1 MTRRIKKYAKGTG
14 PLGYIPSPNEAIA
27 KNDIVLARAQAKADS
42 NVWANTVIP
51 MASSLLQSMAT
62 KGKGG
67 KGPTIDDSSMEDSL
81 KIGDTTMDYTA
92 PNDGASDMGLKGD
105 AGILNYDTFLEG
117 NYQESYAAL
126 GKTSA
131 EGEIEAEGGEVIQT
145 PEGET
150 ATLEGPKHEAGGIPL
165 STEGDPNA
173 VNIPEGTQIFSDR
186 VKGTDGKTM
195 ATRKELRDK
204 KRASIEDLLSKNPTD
219 KLRVNAYTK
228 TLKNLE
234 IEETQDLDVQEKASM
249 MAELLNLDGVNEFAY
264 GTGRRGVKKYAGGT
278 GPNGVDPELK
288 PWQLPYSTK
297 ADAPIAEDNF
307 SSLKYYDKLSSN
319 EFGPYLK
326 QYMKEVGDNTL
337 DWKSPDTIKG
347 YQKYIGLEGD
357 QVDGKL
363 GSISLANSIGT
374 FKKSPVST
382 NTEAAPTKNKVD
394 FLDSDG
400 DGVPDSIDIDS
411 MNPAVDPVLKTTDTE
426 GISETSTT
434 SKPSSSTPSI
444 NGGED
449 SALNR
454 VGEGVMDTLSNV
466 SLGDAITLAGTYASA
481 TDPLKNVN
489 ENRAGDQPN
498 VNHFRNFGKEG
509 IAKIQEQKGYVEGQ
523 KAEALMRTTRT
534 ASASKKAMRNSARGV
549 NTMRALD
556 LASDMT
562 KNSAESD
569 IYSNFAQ
576 QMMQITGAE
585 AQMENA
591 QDEAVMGGEQARD
604 LADRQDRDNY
614 YTQRGLALAN
624 RGTGIQQMGKNINE
638 IKMNQ
643 MKLKLLESLGEYVTM
658 DANGNIIAK
667 NQKTAKK

>member
-27 KNDIVLARAQAKADS
+27 KNDIVLARAQAKADD
-42 NVWANTVIP
+42 NIWANTVIP

-67 KGPTIDDSSMEDSL
+67 GKGIMEGVETENALDFTSP
-81 KIGDTTMDYTA
+81 D
-92 PNDGASDMGLKGD
+92 NGASDMGLKGD

-117 NYQESYAAL
+117 DYQESYAAL

-204 KRASIEDLLSKNPTD
+204 KRTSIEDLLSKNPTD

-234 IEETQDLDVQEKASM
+234 IEETQDLDIQEKASM

-264 GTGRRGVKKYAGGT
+264 GTGRKGVKKYAGGT
-278 GPNGVDPELK
+278 GPNGVDPYPK
-288 PWQLPYSTK
+288 IKYSK
-297 ADAPIAEDNF
+297 GYGFDNF
-307 SSLKYYDKLSSN
+307 K
-319 EFGPYLK
+319 PYLDTFTGVAGK
-326 QYMKEVGDNTL
+326 TPVI
-337 DWKSPDTIKG
+337 DWEDPEAIKAF
-347 YQKYIGLEGD
+347 QTYIGTKP
-357 QVDGKL
+357 DGIL
-363 GSISLANSIGT
+363 GKDSLDKATSMFSKQPT
-374 FKKSPVST
+374 S
-382 NTEAAPTKNKVD
+382 TEAAPTKNKVD

-411 MNPAVDPVLKTTDTE
+411 MNPAVDPVLKTTDTA
-426 GISETSTT
+426 GISETPTT
-434 SKPSSSTPSI
+434 NKPSLSTPSI

-454 VGEGVMDTLSNV
+454 VGEGVMDTISNI
-466 SLGDAITLAGTYASA
+466 SLGDAFTLAGTYASA

-523 KAEALMRTTRT
+523 KAEALMKTTRT

-667 NQKTAKK
+667 NQETAKK